1 MTAPKQEQTEQGGLQ
16 GTRRLLA
23 SVRGLLEVSSKV
35 SVILRILRILR
46 LRIVLN
52 LRHTIDYRLNSVLLS
67 GHRQARAQ
75 DLPLEPESQ
84 AQGPRRRGGGRAL
97 TSSNQL

>member
-35 SVILRILRILR
+35 GVILRILRLGIVLILR
-46 LRIVLN
+46 QFVTL
-52 LRHTIDYRLNSVLLS
+52 
-67 GHRQARAQ
+67 
-75 DLPLEPESQ
+75 
-84 AQGPRRRGGGRAL
+84 
-97 TSSNQL
+97 

>member
-35 SVILRILRILR
+35 GVMSSFVSF
-46 LRIVLN
+46 VLV
-52 LRHTIDYRLNSVLLS
+52 SFLS
-67 GHRQARAQ
+67 FVT
-75 DLPLEPESQ
+75 L
-84 AQGPRRRGGGRAL
+84 
-97 TSSNQL
+97 

>member
-35 SVILRILRILR
+35 GVILCI
-46 LRIVLN
+46 

-97 TSSNQL
+97 TSSNRALS

>member
-35 SVILRILRILR
+35 GVILRILRLGIL
-46 LRIVLN
+46 LI
-52 LRHTIDYRLNSVLLS
+52 LRHTIDYRLNSVLFS

-84 AQGPRRRGGGRAL
+84 AQGPRGRGGGRAL
-97 TSSNQL
+97 TSSNTL

>member
-35 SVILRILRILR
+35 GVILRILCIS
-46 LRIVLN
+46 IVLI
-52 LRHTIDYRLNSVLLS
+52 LRHTIDYRLDSVLLS
-67 GHRQARAQ
+67 GHR
-75 DLPLEPESQ
+75 
-84 AQGPRRRGGGRAL
+84 
-97 TSSNQL
+97 

>member
-35 SVILRILRILR
+35 GVILRILRLG
-46 LRIVLN
+46 IVLILLHN
-52 LRHTIDYRLNSVLLS
+52 ID
-67 GHRQARAQ
+67 
-75 DLPLEPESQ
+75 
-84 AQGPRRRGGGRAL
+84 
-97 TSSNQL
+97 

>member
-35 SVILRILRILR
+35 GVILRILCIS
-46 LRIVLN
+46 IVLI
-52 LRHTIDYRLNSVLLS
+52 LRHTIDYIVYSL
-67 GHRQARAQ
+67 
-75 DLPLEPESQ
+75 
-84 AQGPRRRGGGRAL
+84 
-97 TSSNQL
+97 

>member
-35 SVILRILRILR
+35 GVILRILRLG
-46 LRIVLN
+46 IVLI

>member
-1 MTAPKQEQTEQGGLQ
+1 MTAPKQEQTEQGGVQ

-35 SVILRILRILR
+35 GVILRILRIICIIR
-46 LRIVLN
+46 QTVETR
-52 LRHTIDYRLNSVLLS
+52 SPLLP

-84 AQGPRRRGGGRAL
+84 AQGPRGRGGGRAL
-97 TSSNQL
+97 TSSN

>member
-35 SVILRILRILR
+35 CVILRILRLG
-46 LRIVLN
+46 IVLI